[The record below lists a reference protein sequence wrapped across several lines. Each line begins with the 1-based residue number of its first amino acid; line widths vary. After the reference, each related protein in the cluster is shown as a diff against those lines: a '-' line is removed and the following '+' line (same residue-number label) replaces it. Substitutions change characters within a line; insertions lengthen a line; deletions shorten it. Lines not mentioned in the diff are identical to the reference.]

1 MSDHR
6 GSNRSPRRESASS
19 APTRLKVPD
28 PDEIGLPRAQRSYM
42 VPLAIAI
49 AVFVVIILVRMAW
62 G

>member
-1 MSDHR
+1 MSDR
-6 GSNRSPRRESASS
+6 KGSSRSPHRESASS

-28 PDEIGLPRAQRSYM
+28 PDEIGLPRAQRSY
-42 VPLAIAI
+42 VLPLAIAI